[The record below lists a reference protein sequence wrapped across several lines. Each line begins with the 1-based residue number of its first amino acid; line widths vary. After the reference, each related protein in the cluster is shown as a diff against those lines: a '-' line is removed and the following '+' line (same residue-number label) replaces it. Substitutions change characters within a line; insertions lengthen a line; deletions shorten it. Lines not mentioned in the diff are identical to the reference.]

1 MQSDTV
7 DDEEDLEKEDDE
19 EYLTCGLN
27 SQGCSSLVGDD
38 KGAENLRRLW
48 QSHAQK
54 LKYPRCYNFVY
65 QLIRPSL
72 AAVRHT
78 TDKTLQTVT
87 ADRSSSDNS
96 LHTPEHV

>member
-7 DDEEDLEKEDDE
+7 DYEEDLEKEDDE

-54 LKYPRCYNFVY
+54 LK
-65 QLIRPSL
+65 
-72 AAVRHT
+72 
-78 TDKTLQTVT
+78 
-87 ADRSSSDNS
+87 
-96 LHTPEHV
+96 